1 MPLRLAFPL
10 LFPSPPPDVKGSLE
24 RPTRDHQGQWYT
36 PHPPTTRGSPFLCRA
51 QALTRPCLES
61 LGSASPLYLPQGVV
75 GGWSL
80 ESPAPS
86 PCLSLLPSICPDTG
100 SGQFHPVPAQLKMA
114 PDLPEFCGHW
124 TGEAFASP
132 FAKATALG
140 SNPIAS
146 SFWECVLSGLSGSLL
161 LLSESPGHLLLPAG
175 GRTVQR

>member
-1 MPLRLAFPL
+1 MVHPPPPGAL
-10 LFPSPPPDVKGSLE
+10 LSSAELKPSPGPALSLWVV
-24 RPTRDHQGQWYT
+24 QV
-36 PHPPTTRGSPFLCRA
+36 LC
-51 QALTRPCLES
+51 TCP
-61 LGSASPLYLPQGVV
+61 
-75 GGWSL
+75 GGAGGSL

-86 PCLSLLPSICPDTG
+86 PRLSPLHSTCPDTG

-132 FAKATALG
+132 FAKATILG
-140 SNPIAS
+140 SDPIGS

-161 LLSESPGHLLLPAG
+161 LLSESPRHLLLPAG